1 MTAEI
6 FEKAEILA
14 AAIAQSSELSNLKS
28 TEQAMFAD
36 EQAQQIISEFQEEQ
50 QRLSDLQSEGKEL
63 SDQDKHAIDALEEK
77 VENQPLIAA
86 YLQAQGQFTQMLDSI
101 NAILGNA
108 IAGQSNHGDD
118 CSCDS
123 GTCGSGG
130 CGCGGSC

>member
-1 MTAEI
+1 MTAQI

-14 AAIAQSSELSNLKS
+14 AAIAKSSELSNLRS

-36 EQAQQIISEFQEEQ
+36 DQAQQIIAEFQEEQ
-50 QRLSDLQSEGKEL
+50 QRLSDLQLEGKEL
-63 SDQDKHAIDALEEK
+63 SEEDKKAIDAMEER
-77 VENQPLIAA
+77 VETHPLIAA

-108 IAGQSNHGDD
+108 IAGQSDQEDG
-118 CSCDS
+118 CSS
-123 GTCGSGG
+123 CGSNG